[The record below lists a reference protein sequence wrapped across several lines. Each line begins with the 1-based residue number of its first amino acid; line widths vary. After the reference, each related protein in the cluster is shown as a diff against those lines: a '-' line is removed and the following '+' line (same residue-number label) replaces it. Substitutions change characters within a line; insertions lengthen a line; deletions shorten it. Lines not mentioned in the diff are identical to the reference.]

1 MHQKAKKVFLQDVK
15 VGKKIGAGYAILT
28 AVILVVAL
36 GSIIN
41 SSKISHQNL
50 VLETVTYA
58 QENILSA
65 QIEQANFEKD
75 GMDETADKF
84 RGFLETSLEI
94 SKTPA
99 LVLEYAESMVAY
111 EEQLGKFRS
120 EFEGYVEIEKEKKNQ
135 DMLRIAIENN
145 VVSDVK
151 RAMDVIQVSI
161 LFGSDQ
167 ETIIE
172 DFKNFNRIQAALDSF
187 TEVQLSAIKYGD
199 SESSVYAQILRSNIE
214 KTRYFL
220 NESLK
225 VATSSGITESL
236 EDALKTLD
244 KYDKAFETFDE
255 LLLKQNQQFTNM
267 KAASQASIDQ
277 VIAIEEAVKERIVQV
292 QRLSDLSAII
302 SLVLGV
308 LLSIFIAIKLTVG
321 ITKPLKTVLIQM
333 EAISNYDLSHTLDT
347 SILSRKDEM
356 GALAR
361 RAEGTRLELMK
372 IIKEIS
378 KASTDVSNASS
389 ALYQSG
395 EHAAA
400 TGQMIA
406 ATIEEIANGATEQAG
421 VISEGV
427 NQISRLSNLIKEDQ
441 LQVGALNEAAGN
453 VEQIKEEGMDIVRH
467 LVTETKIS
475 SDATTS
481 AQNIVRATSESAM
494 KIQKASTLI
503 RSIADQTNLLAL
515 NAAIEAARAG
525 TAGRGFAVVAD
536 EIRKLAEQST
546 SFTKEI
552 GMDITE
558 LIDKAVEAVETMEM
572 AREAV
577 RKQEAYVNRTHM
589 KFNGIADALG
599 LMRDNIV
606 QINASGIEMSGQME
620 AINGL
625 ILSLLVISEEN
636 AAGAEQ
642 SSAAIVEQSKLLD
655 SMSASGSELAR
666 LASKMEANVSSFILD
681 SEASIHIE
689 EDLLEDAVAKTQ
701 DSAMDH
707 VLYNHERMDASDKVT
722 YPFEESA

>member
-1 MHQKAKKVFLQDVK
+1 MHQKTKKVFLQDVK

-28 AVILVVAL
+28 TVILVVAL

-75 GMDETADKF
+75 GMDETADRF

-94 SKTPA
+94 AKTPA
-99 LVLEYAESMVAY
+99 LILEYAESMAAY

-187 TEVQLSAIKYGD
+187 TEVQLSAIKYAD
-199 SESSVYAQILRSNIE
+199 SESSVYAQILRNNIE

-225 VATSSGITESL
+225 VATSSGTIESL

-244 KYDKAFETFDE
+244 KYDKAFEAFDE
-255 LLLKQNQQFTNM
+255 LLLKQSQQFMNM

-292 QRLSDLSAII
+292 QRLSDISALI

-308 LLSIFIAIKLTVG
+308 LLSIFIAVKLTVG
-321 ITKPLKTVLIQM
+321 ITKPLKTVLVQM
-333 EAISNYDLSHTLDT
+333 EAISNYDLSHTMDT

-378 KASTDVSNASS
+378 KASTDVSKASGE
-389 ALYQSG
+389 LYQSG

-406 ATIEEIANGATEQAG
+406 ATIEEIANGASEQAG
-421 VISEGV
+421 AISEGV
-427 NQISRLSNLIKEDQ
+427 SQISRLSNLIKEDQ

-494 KIQKASTLI
+494 KIQKASTMI

-525 TAGRGFAVVAD
+525 NAGRGFAVVAD

-577 RKQEAYVNRTHM
+577 RKQEVYVNRTHL

-620 AINGL
+620 AINSL
-625 ILSLLVISEEN
+625 ILSLLGISEEN

-707 VLYNHERMDASDKVT
+707 VLYNHERMDASDKET
-722 YPFEESA
+722 YQFEESA

>member
-1 MHQKAKKVFLQDVK
+1 MQQKTKKVFLQDVK

-58 QENILSA
+58 QKNILSA

-94 SKTPA
+94 AKTPA
-99 LVLEYAESMVAY
+99 LILEYAESMVAY
-111 EEQLGKFRS
+111 EDQLGKFRS

-187 TEVQLSAIKYGD
+187 TEVQLSAIKYAD
-199 SESSVYAQILRSNIE
+199 SESSVYAEILMSNIE
-214 KTRYFL
+214 KTKYFL

-225 VATSSGITESL
+225 AATSSGITESL
-236 EDALKTLD
+236 EDAMKTLD
-244 KYDKAFETFDE
+244 KYDKAFEAFDQ
-255 LLLKQNQQFTNM
+255 LLLKQSQQFMNM
-267 KAASQASIDQ
+267 KGASQASIDQ
-277 VIAIEEAVKERIVQV
+277 VIAIEEAVKERIIHV
-292 QRLSDLSAII
+292 QRMSDLSAIVL
-302 SLVLGV
+302 LVLGV
-308 LLSIFIAIKLTVG
+308 LLSIFIAIKLTAG
-321 ITKPLKTVLIQM
+321 ITKPLKTVLVQM

-361 RAEGTRLELMK
+361 RAEGTRFELMK

-378 KASTDVSNASS
+378 KASTDVSKASGE
-389 ALYQSG
+389 LNQSG

-400 TGQMIA
+400 AGQMIA

-421 VISEGV
+421 AISEGV

-441 LQVGALNEAAGN
+441 IQVSSLNEAAGN
-453 VEQIKEEGMDIVRH
+453 AEQIKEEGMDIVRH

-475 SDATTS
+475 SDATAS
-481 AQNIVRATSESAM
+481 AQNIVRETSDSAM
-494 KIQKASTLI
+494 KIQKASTMI

-552 GMDITE
+552 SLDITE
-558 LIDKAVEAVETMEM
+558 LINKAVEAVETMEM

-577 RKQEAYVNRTHM
+577 RKQEAYVNRTHT
-589 KFNGIADALG
+589 KFNGISDALG
-599 LMRDNIV
+599 FMRDNIV
-606 QINASGIEMSGQME
+606 RINASGMEMSGQMD
-620 AINGL
+620 AISGL

-666 LASKMEANVSSFILD
+666 LASKMEANVSSFITESD
-681 SEASIHIE
+681 EAIRLE
-689 EDLLEDAVAKTQ
+689 ENVLEDAVVNPH
-701 DSAMDH
+701 DSARNH
-707 VLYNHERMDASDKVT
+707 VLYDHEIMDASEDET
-722 YPFEESA
+722 YQFEESA

>member
-1 MHQKAKKVFLQDVK
+1 MHQKTKKVFLQDVK

-111 EEQLGKFRS
+111 EEQLSKFRS

-161 LFGSDQ
+161 LFGTEQ
-167 ETIIE
+167 EAIIE

-187 TEVQLSAIKYGD
+187 TEVQLSAIKYAD
-199 SESSVYAQILRSNIE
+199 SESSVYAEILRSNIE

-225 VATSSGITESL
+225 VATSSGTIESL
-236 EDALKTLD
+236 EDAMKTLD
-244 KYDKAFETFDE
+244 RYDKAFEAFDE
-255 LLLKQNQQFTNM
+255 LLLKQSQQFTNM

-277 VIAIEEAVKERIVQV
+277 VIVIEEAVKERIVQV

-321 ITKPLKTVLIQM
+321 ITKPLKTVLVQM

-356 GALAR
+356 GSLAR

-378 KASTDVSNASS
+378 KASTDVSKASGE
-389 ALYQSG
+389 LYQSG

-421 VISEGV
+421 AISEGV

-441 LQVGALNEAAGN
+441 LQVSFLNEAAGN

-481 AQNIVRATSESAM
+481 AQNIVRATSDSAM
-494 KIQKASTLI
+494 KIQKASTMI

-552 GMDITE
+552 GIDITE

-577 RKQEAYVNRTHM
+577 RKQEVYVNRTHM

-606 QINASGIEMSGQME
+606 RINESGIEMSGQME

-681 SEASIHIE
+681 SDASIHIE
-689 EDLLEDAVAKTQ
+689 EDLLE
-701 DSAMDH
+701 
-707 VLYNHERMDASDKVT
+707 
-722 YPFEESA
+722 ESA

>member
-1 MHQKAKKVFLQDVK
+1 MHQKTKKVFLQDVK

-111 EEQLGKFRS
+111 EEQLSKFRS

-161 LFGSDQ
+161 LFGTEQ
-167 ETIIE
+167 EAIIE

-187 TEVQLSAIKYGD
+187 TEVQLSAIKYAD
-199 SESSVYAQILRSNIE
+199 SESSVYAEILRSNIE

-225 VATSSGITESL
+225 VATSSGTIESL
-236 EDALKTLD
+236 EDAMKTLD
-244 KYDKAFETFDE
+244 RYDKAFEAFDE
-255 LLLKQNQQFTNM
+255 LLLKQSQQFTNM

-277 VIAIEEAVKERIVQV
+277 VIVIEEAVKERIVQV

-321 ITKPLKTVLIQM
+321 ITKPLKTVLVQM

-356 GALAR
+356 GSLAR

-378 KASTDVSNASS
+378 KASTDVSKASGE
-389 ALYQSG
+389 LYQSG

-421 VISEGV
+421 AISEGV

-441 LQVGALNEAAGN
+441 LQVSFLNEAAGN

-481 AQNIVRATSESAM
+481 AQNIVRATSDSAM
-494 KIQKASTLI
+494 KIQKASTMI

-577 RKQEAYVNRTHM
+577 RKQEVYVNRTHM

-606 QINASGIEMSGQME
+606 RINESGIEMSGQME

-681 SEASIHIE
+681 SDASIHIE
-689 EDLLEDAVAKTQ
+689 EDLLE
-701 DSAMDH
+701 
-707 VLYNHERMDASDKVT
+707 
-722 YPFEESA
+722 ESA